1 MAATEVMK
9 TDSSFLRLLSVIPSD
24 RQEPGQKIFS
34 RSYSLNV
41 KTSLN
46 EIPNVLQCYDAIV
59 NREKRVA
66 DSNTGHHIHIGAF
79 TALYEEHMAY
89 VFRYINYRIGNRNE
103 AEDLTSLVFEKALAA
118 FHRYDHRKS
127 APQTWLLTIARNT
140 VTDHFRKSSGRKT
153 MPLENAIGVE
163 SADPSPTEVTERRE
177 EYQRLQ
183 FCLAA
188 LPLREQEIVSLKF
201 AGELNNRQIA
211 SMVGLSENNV
221 GTILFRAI
229 CKLRNCFE
237 GWSNE
242 RR

>member
-1 MAATEVMK
+1 
-9 TDSSFLRLLSVIPSD
+9 
-24 RQEPGQKIFS
+24 
-34 RSYSLNV
+34 
-41 KTSLN
+41 LN
-46 EIPNVLQCYDAIV
+46 EIPNVLQWCDTILK
-59 NREKRVA
+59 REKSVA
-66 DSNTGHHIHIGAF
+66 DSKIGHHIHIGAF
-79 TALYEEHMAY
+79 AALYEEYMAY
-89 VFRYINYRIGNRNE
+89 VFRYINYRVSNRHE

-118 FHRYDHRKS
+118 FHRYDRRKS
-127 APQTWLLTIARNT
+127 APQTWLLAIARNT
-140 VTDHFRKSSGRKT
+140 VTDHLRKSSGRKT
-153 MPLENAIGVE
+153 MPLENAVGIE

-188 LPLREQEIVSLKF
+188 LPVREQEVVSLKF

-237 GWSNE
+237 GWPNE

>member
-1 MAATEVMK
+1 MEVTK
-9 TDSSFLRLLSVIPSD
+9 IESSFLRLLLVPP
-24 RQEPGQKIFS
+24 PGGQGPVQKIFS

-46 EIPNVLQCYDAIV
+46 ETPNVLQCYDAIL

-66 DSNTGHHIHIGAF
+66 DSDTAHHIHIGAF

-89 VFRYINYRIGNRNE
+89 VFRYINYRVGNRNE

-118 FHRYDHRKS
+118 FHRYDSRKS

-140 VTDHFRKSSGRKT
+140 VTDHLRKSSSRKT
-153 MPLENAIGVE
+153 MPLENAVGVA

-183 FCLAA
+183 FCLTA
-188 LPLREQEIVSLKF
+188 LPLREQEIISLKF
-201 AGELNNRQIA
+201 GGELNNRQIA
-211 SMVGLSENNV
+211 SVIGLSENNV